1 MKKNYLKKFAL
12 LTLSTIMATSMLA
25 GCGSSTATKTD
36 SGSKAATTGAAK
48 APADYTGTIKIWSW
62 NTELKDLGIIAKF
75 NKVYPNLKVQLVSIP
90 NDNSAYVTKISST
103 MSAGVGGPDVFLAES
118 AYVKKFTN
126 LDFYE
131 DLTKAPYNA
140 ETLTSK
146 MVPYTVEL
154 GRNEGDKSIR
164 ALTWQATPGGFFYKR
179 SIAKQYLGTD
189 DPAAIQ
195 KMMTTTE
202 DFIKLGETL
211 KTKSNGSVKLLAGYN
226 ELVNVAIGSRTQ
238 GWVKDSKLTID
249 AKMMDYIDQATKI
262 RKEGLDAKFT
272 QWTPAWTGSMSDK
285 TTFGYM
291 LPTWGLPFTLGINAP
306 KETGNYAFVKAPTP
320 YYWGGT
326 WLGVSSKSTQKDNA
340 WQFVKYITT
349 NTDFMEAQ
357 AKDKGDFMN
366 NVDVQAKL
374 SSTDAGNN
382 AYLKGEN
389 VYKVYTE
396 LVKGI
401 DGKLFTQYDDTINNA
416 WNKQIDLLIIG
427 KTASKEDFLK
437 KFKADVVN
445 AYPDI
450 KVD

>member
-1 MKKNYLKKFAL
+1 MKKNYLKKFAM
-12 LTLSTIMATSMLA
+12 LTLSTIMATSMLT

-36 SGSKAATTGAAK
+36 SSSKTATTGAAK
-48 APADYTGTIKIWSW
+48 APADYKGTIKVWSW

-75 NKVYPNLKVQLVSIP
+75 NKAYPNIKVQLVSIP
-90 NDNSAYVTKISST
+90 NDNSAYTTKISST

-126 LDFYE
+126 TDYYE
-131 DLTKAPYNA
+131 DLSKAPYNA
-140 ETLTSK
+140 EKLTTK
-146 MVPYTVEL
+146 MVPYTVDL

-202 DFIKLGETL
+202 DFIKLGQTL
-211 KTKSNGSVKLLAGYN
+211 KTKSAGKVKLLAGYN

-238 GWVKDSKLTID
+238 GWVKDGKLTID
-249 AKMMDYIDQATKI
+249 SKMMTYLDQAAQI
-262 RKEGLDAKFT
+262 RKDGLDAKFN

-291 LPTWGLPFTLGINAP
+291 LPTWGFAFVLGVDAP
-306 KETGNYAFVKAPTP
+306 KETGNYGFVKAPTP

-326 WLGVSSKSTQKDNA
+326 WLGISKNSTEKDNS
-340 WQFVKYITT
+340 WQFVKYLTT
-349 NTDFMEAQ
+349 NTDFMTAQ

-366 NVDVQAKL
+366 NTDTQTAL
-374 SSTDAGNN
+374 STTDAGNN
-382 AYLKGEN
+382 EYLKGQN

-396 LVKGI
+396 LVKGVN
-401 DGKLFTQYDDTINNA
+401 GKLFTEYDDTINTA
-416 WNKQIDLLIIG
+416 WNKEVDLLILG
-427 KTASKEDFLK
+427 KTASKDAFLK

-445 AYPDI
+445 AYPDL

>member
-1 MKKNYLKKFAL
+1 MKKDYLKKFAM
-12 LTLSTIMATSMLA
+12 LTLSTMMATSIFA
-25 GCGSSTATKTD
+25 GCGSSKDTATDAT
-36 SGSKAATTGAAK
+36 KAPVENTAK
-48 APADYTGTIKIWSW
+48 VPADYKGTIKIWSW
-62 NTELKDLGIIAKF
+62 NTELKDLGIIDKF
-75 NKVYPNLKVQLVSIP
+75 NKVYPNLKVELVSIP
-90 NDNSAYVTKISST
+90 NDNSAYTTKISST
-103 MSAGVGGPDVFLAES
+103 MSAGVNGPDVFLAES

-131 DLTKAPYNA
+131 DLSKAPYNA

-146 MVPYTVEL
+146 MVPYTVDL
-154 GRNEGDKSIR
+154 GRNEEDKSIR

-189 DPAAIQ
+189 DPAAIA
-195 KMMTTTE
+195 KMMTTTA

-211 KTKSNGSVKLLAGYN
+211 KEKSAGKVKLLAGYN

-238 GWVKDSKLTID
+238 GWVKDDKLVID
-249 AKMMDYIDQATKI
+249 AKMMEYIDQAAQI

-291 LPTWGLPFTLGINAP
+291 LPTWGLPFVLDQNAP

-340 WQFVKYITT
+340 WQFVKYLTT
-349 NTDFMEAQ
+349 NAEFMEAQ

-374 SSTDAGNN
+374 STTDAGNN
-382 AYLKGEN
+382 VYLKNQN
-389 VYKVYTE
+389 VYKEYTE

-401 DGKLFTQYDDTINNA
+401 DGKLFTEYDDTINTS
-416 WNKQIDLLIIG
+416 WNKQIDLLILG
-427 KTASKEDFLK
+427 KTASKDEFLK
-437 KFKADVVN
+437 KFKADVVS
-445 AYPDI
+445 AYPDL